1 MASLHVAFCD
11 VGTVRRGGLLHVAD
25 GDSAVSSTLTTS
37 ASNTQSAA
45 TTKSHVRVVGDAAHW
60 IAFGANPD
68 ATVTTGRYYLPSGVV
83 EYFELDATQKV
94 AAVTA

>member
-11 VGTVRRGGLLHVAD
+11 VGTRRLGGLLHVAD
-25 GDSAVSSTLTTS
+25 GDSAVSATLTTS
-37 ASNTQSAA
+37 GVNTQSAA

-60 IAFGANPD
+60 IAFGSNPD
-68 ATVTTGRYYLPSGVV
+68 ATVTTSRYYLPSGVV
-83 EYFELDATQKV
+83 EYFELDVNQKI

>member
-1 MASLHVAFCD
+1 MASLHLAFCD

-25 GDSAVSSTLTTS
+25 GDSAISATLTTS
-37 ASNTQSAA
+37 ASNVQSAA
-45 TTKSHVRVVGDAAHW
+45 ATRSHVRVVGDAAHW

-68 ATVTTGRYYLPSGVV
+68 ATVTTSRYYLPSGVV
-83 EYFELDATQKV
+83 EYFELDAGQKI

>member
-11 VGTVRRGGLLHVAD
+11 LGDRRFGGLLTVAN

-37 ASNTQSAA
+37 ASNSQSAA
-45 TTKSHVRVVGDAAHW
+45 STKSYARVVGDAAHW
-60 IAFGANPD
+60 IAFGSNPD

-83 EYFELDATQKV
+83 EYFELDVGQKV